1 MAKSTVYHEPYGVHA
16 YPLDLHTIS
25 ITLKGKMDGLKSCYL
40 IHGDPWE
47 PDVHMQKVR
56 MDKIATDDSFDYFRT
71 IVKVP
76 SRRVRYVFLVDNG
89 EKQLWYSEIGLTSQ
103 KPEVGE
109 LGLPYFEILNIRKS
123 DVPSVPEWARGAI
136 IYQIFPDRFCNGD
149 KTNDPPNTKE
159 WGKLP
164 VTEDSLYG
172 GVKDTFYGGD
182 LRGIIE
188 KIPYLSELGVEAIYL
203 TPIFS
208 SPSAHKYNP
217 TDYYQIDPH
226 FGDLEMFKELV
237 QRCHENKIKVIL
249 DGVFDHCGHDFWAFQ
264 DVVKKGPKSKYVNW
278 FNIYS
283 FPIKTRPRPTYETWG
298 KDIWWMP
305 RLMTENP
312 ELREYLLKVAVYWI
326 QEAGID
332 GWRLDVASELGH
344 DFLREFRNA
353 VKGANPNAIIIGEIP
368 HFASAWLEGDQCD
381 SVMNYYFRQAV
392 IDFFVKDTIN
402 AEEFDARLAK
412 LRMTYKEP
420 VNHVLYNLIGSH
432 DTVRFLSL
440 CGNKIEKMMLAVIF
454 QMTYQGAP
462 AIYYGDE
469 IGMTG
474 KKNYVDG
481 RRAMN
486 WENPFQKNKGLFE
499 LYRKLIVLRK
509 DHPALKI
516 GEFSTNLIDPK
527 NNVYSY
533 LRRSESQEILI
544 VLNNSAKTR
553 MVAIPTPKGWKG
565 TVIDLLEGG
574 KNEIIKGKIRAS
586 LRPYSGLIL
595 ETA

>member
-1 MAKSTVYHEPYGVHA
+1 MAKNTVYHESYKVHA
-16 YPLDLHTIS
+16 YPLDLRTVS
-25 ITLKGKMDGLKSCYL
+25 ITLQAKKGEFKSCYL
-40 IHGDPWE
+40 VHGDPWE
-47 PDVHMQKVR
+47 PDLPTQKVG
-56 MDKIATDDSFDYFRT
+56 MYKVATDDLFDYFR
-71 IVKVP
+71 IILKVP
-76 SRRVRYVFLVDNG
+76 FRRMRYVFLVDNG
-89 EKQLWYSEIGLTSQ
+89 EKQLWYSEIGLTPQ
-103 KPEVGE
+103 KPEAGE

-149 KTNDPPNTKE
+149 RTNDPPNTKK

-164 VTEDSLYG
+164 VTENSLYG
-172 GVKDTFYGGD
+172 GAKDTFYGGD

-188 KIPYLSELGVEAIYL
+188 KIPYLSKLGVESIYL

-208 SPSAHKYNP
+208 SPSTHKYDI

-226 FGDLEMFKELV
+226 FGDLETFKELV
-237 QRCHENKIKVIL
+237 KKCHENNIKVIL

-283 FPIKTRPRPTYETWG
+283 FPIKTRPQPTYETWG

-344 DFLREFRNA
+344 DFLREFRKA
-353 VKGANPNAIIIGEIP
+353 VKGANPDAIIIGEIP

-381 SVMNYYFRQAV
+381 SVMNYHFRQAV
-392 IDFFVKDTIN
+392 IDFFVKGTIN

-412 LRMTYKEP
+412 IRMTYKEP
-420 VNHVLYNLIGSH
+420 VNHVLYNLVGSH
-432 DTVRFLSL
+432 DTARFLSL
-440 CGNKIEKMMLAVIF
+440 CTNKIERMMLPLIF
-454 QMTYQGAP
+454 QFTYPGMP

-469 IGMTG
+469 RGMTG
-474 KKNYVDG
+474 GSDPDC
-481 RRAMN
+481 RRTMD
-486 WENPFQKNKGLFE
+486 WGELKGQKFRLFE
-499 LYRKLIVLRK
+499 LYRELI
-509 DHPALKI
+509 ALKKEHMALKT
-516 GEFSTNLIDPK
+516 GDFRTQFVDPK
-527 NNVYSY
+527 NNLYSY
-533 LRRSESQEILI
+533 LRWSESQEILI

-553 MVAIPTPKGWKG
+553 RVAIPTPKGWRG

-595 ETA
+595 KTA